1 MDKMLCEE
9 PLQKIGERILEI
21 AKEQQKRILVV
32 EDSTTVRE
40 VECRLLRNAGYE
52 VDSAVDGQDGWN
64 ALVVAEYDLV
74 ITDIDMPRMNG
85 FELIEQM
92 KADVG
97 LKDIPIIVVSYKDR
111 ETDRQRGLDL
121 GANEYLTKSSF
132 QDDTMLNAVKLLIG
146 DAKPGRE

>member
-1 MDKMLCEE
+1 
-9 PLQKIGERILEI
+9 
-21 AKEQQKRILVV
+21 
-32 EDSTTVRE
+32 
-40 VECRLLRNAGYE
+40 
-52 VDSAVDGQDGWN
+52 
-64 ALVVAEYDLV
+64 VAEYDLV